1 MIKIIKRIKNSP
13 APAIE
18 AQIHQVLLSLLLFVT
33 ISCWK
38 PEIVI
43 CPKSTDGRYAP
54 LTCPLLLISFTL
66 TIIVPVLSS
75 TDTILISKSLGS
87 IFDVLPDKINSCLKD
102 KSNLNKL
109 QEIRV
114 KVGKPLNIVLD
125 NTETIFNYVI
135 TREDVKAI
143 IQKISNYSLYA
154 FEEDIRQG
162 YITIQGGHRVGLA
175 GQCVIE
181 DNSIK
186 TIRNITSLN
195 IRVCREIVGC
205 SNSLMNS
212 LVENNRVNNTL
223 IISPPKCGKTTL
235 LRDITRNISN
245 GISQIGFKGKRT
257 VVIDERSEI
266 AACYNGI
273 PQMNVGMRTDVYD
286 NCIKSEGMMMAVRG
300 LSPEVIICDEIGTYK
315 DMEGLMMAYN
325 SGVSIIATLHG
336 RNVEELYRRPV
347 FREIVENNI
356 INKVVVLSG
365 KKGIGT
371 IEGIYNV

>member
-1 MIKIIKRIKNSP
+1 MK
-13 APAIE
+13 
-18 AQIHQVLLSLLLFVT
+18 
-33 ISCWK
+33 
-38 PEIVI
+38 EIF
-43 CPKSTDGRYAP
+43 A
-54 LTCPLLLISFTL
+54 
-66 TIIVPVLSS
+66 
-75 TDTILISKSLGS
+75 
-87 IFDVLPDKINSCLKD
+87 VLPDKINSCLKD

-135 TREDVKAI
+135 RREDVKAI

-245 GISQIGFKGKRT
+245 GISQIGLKGKRT

-286 NCIKSEGMMMAVRG
+286 NCIKSEGIMMAVRG

>member
-1 MIKIIKRIKNSP
+1 MK
-13 APAIE
+13 
-18 AQIHQVLLSLLLFVT
+18 
-33 ISCWK
+33 
-38 PEIVI
+38 EIF
-43 CPKSTDGRYAP
+43 A
-54 LTCPLLLISFTL
+54 
-66 TIIVPVLSS
+66 
-75 TDTILISKSLGS
+75 
-87 IFDVLPDKINSCLKD
+87 VLPDKINSCLKD

-135 TREDVKAI
+135 RREDVKAI

-245 GISQIGFKGKRT
+245 GISQIGLKGKRT

>member
-1 MIKIIKRIKNSP
+1 MK
-13 APAIE
+13 E
-18 AQIHQVLLSLLLFVT
+18 
-33 ISCWK
+33 
-38 PEIVI
+38 
-43 CPKSTDGRYAP
+43 
-54 LTCPLLLISFTL
+54 
-66 TIIVPVLSS
+66 
-75 TDTILISKSLGS
+75 
-87 IFDVLPDKINSCLKD
+87 IFDVLPDKINSYLKD

-135 TREDVKAI
+135 RREDVKAI

-245 GISQIGFKGKRT
+245 GISQIGLKGKRT

>member
-1 MIKIIKRIKNSP
+1 MK
-13 APAIE
+13 
-18 AQIHQVLLSLLLFVT
+18 
-33 ISCWK
+33 
-38 PEIVI
+38 EIF
-43 CPKSTDGRYAP
+43 A
-54 LTCPLLLISFTL
+54 
-66 TIIVPVLSS
+66 
-75 TDTILISKSLGS
+75 
-87 IFDVLPDKINSCLKD
+87 VLPEKINSCLKD

-109 QEIRV
+109 QEVRV
-114 KVGKPLNIVLD
+114 KVGKPLSIVLD
-125 NTETIFNYVI
+125 NNETIFNYVI
-135 TREDVKAI
+135 TSDDVKAI

-181 DNSIK
+181 HNSIK

-195 IRVCREIVGC
+195 IRVCREVIGC
-205 SNSLMNS
+205 SNSLINS

-245 GISQIGFKGKRT
+245 GVSQIGLKGKRT

-273 PQMNVGMRTDVYD
+273 PQMNVGIRTDVYD
-286 NCIKSEGMMMAVRG
+286 NCIKSDGMMMAVRG
-300 LSPEVIICDEIGTYK
+300 LSPEVIVCDEIGTHK
-315 DMEGLMMAYN
+315 DMEGLIMAYN

-336 RNVEELYRRPV
+336 RNIEELYRRPV
-347 FREIVENNI
+347 FREIVENNVI
-356 INKVVVLSG
+356 DKVVILSA
-365 KKGIGT
+365 KKGVGT
-371 IEGIYNV
+371 IEGIYDV

>member
-1 MIKIIKRIKNSP
+1 MK
-13 APAIE
+13 
-18 AQIHQVLLSLLLFVT
+18 
-33 ISCWK
+33 
-38 PEIVI
+38 EIF
-43 CPKSTDGRYAP
+43 A
-54 LTCPLLLISFTL
+54 
-66 TIIVPVLSS
+66 
-75 TDTILISKSLGS
+75 
-87 IFDVLPDKINSCLKD
+87 VLPEKINSCLKD

-135 TREDVKAI
+135 TREDIKVI

-181 DNSIK
+181 YNSIK

-356 INKVVVLSG
+356 INKVVVLSA

>member
-1 MIKIIKRIKNSP
+1 MK
-13 APAIE
+13 
-18 AQIHQVLLSLLLFVT
+18 
-33 ISCWK
+33 
-38 PEIVI
+38 EIF
-43 CPKSTDGRYAP
+43 A
-54 LTCPLLLISFTL
+54 
-66 TIIVPVLSS
+66 
-75 TDTILISKSLGS
+75 
-87 IFDVLPDKINSCLKD
+87 VLPEKINSCLKD

-135 TREDVKAI
+135 TREDIKAI

-245 GISQIGFKGKRT
+245 GISQIDFKGKRT

>member
-1 MIKIIKRIKNSP
+1 MK
-13 APAIE
+13 
-18 AQIHQVLLSLLLFVT
+18 
-33 ISCWK
+33 
-38 PEIVI
+38 EIF
-43 CPKSTDGRYAP
+43 A
-54 LTCPLLLISFTL
+54 
-66 TIIVPVLSS
+66 
-75 TDTILISKSLGS
+75 
-87 IFDVLPDKINSCLKD
+87 VLPEKINSYLKD

-109 QEIRV
+109 QEVRV
-114 KVGKPLNIVLD
+114 KVGKPLSIVLD
-125 NTETIFNYVI
+125 NNETIFNYVI
-135 TREDVKAI
+135 TRDDVKAM

-181 DNSIK
+181 GNSIK

-195 IRVCREIVGC
+195 IRVCREIIGC
-205 SNSLMNS
+205 SNSLMNH

-245 GISQIGFKGKRT
+245 GVSQIGLRGKRT

-273 PQMNVGMRTDVYD
+273 PQMNVGIRTDVYD
-286 NCIKSEGMMMAVRG
+286 NCIKSDGMMMAVRG

-315 DMEGLMMAYN
+315 DMEGLIMAYN

-336 RNVEELYRRPV
+336 RNIEELYRRPV

-356 INKVVVLSG
+356 IDKVVILSA
-365 KKGIGT
+365 KKGVGT
-371 IEGIYNV
+371 IEGIYDV

>member
-1 MIKIIKRIKNSP
+1 MK
-13 APAIE
+13 
-18 AQIHQVLLSLLLFVT
+18 
-33 ISCWK
+33 
-38 PEIVI
+38 EIF
-43 CPKSTDGRYAP
+43 A
-54 LTCPLLLISFTL
+54 
-66 TIIVPVLSS
+66 
-75 TDTILISKSLGS
+75 
-87 IFDVLPDKINSCLKD
+87 VLPEKINSYLKD

-109 QEIRV
+109 QEVRV
-114 KVGKPLNIVLD
+114 KVGKPLSIVLD
-125 NTETIFNYVI
+125 NNETIFNYVI
-135 TREDVKAI
+135 TRDDVKAM

-181 DNSIK
+181 GNSIK

-195 IRVCREIVGC
+195 IRVCREVIGC
-205 SNSLMNS
+205 SNSLMNH
-212 LVENNRVNNTL
+212 LVESNRVNNTL

-245 GISQIGFKGKRT
+245 GVSQIGLRGKRT

-273 PQMNVGMRTDVYD
+273 PQMNVGIRTDVYD
-286 NCIKSEGMMMAVRG
+286 NCIKSDGMMMAVRG

-315 DMEGLMMAYN
+315 DMEGLIMAYN

-336 RNVEELYRRPV
+336 RNIEELYRRPV

-356 INKVVVLSG
+356 IDKVVILSA
-365 KKGIGT
+365 KKGVGT
-371 IEGIYNV
+371 IEGIYDV

>member
-1 MIKIIKRIKNSP
+1 MN
-13 APAIE
+13 
-18 AQIHQVLLSLLLFVT
+18 
-33 ISCWK
+33 
-38 PEIVI
+38 EIF
-43 CPKSTDGRYAP
+43 S
-54 LTCPLLLISFTL
+54 
-66 TIIVPVLSS
+66 
-75 TDTILISKSLGS
+75 
-87 IFDVLPDKINSCLKD
+87 VLPERINSCLKD
-102 KSNLNKL
+102 KDNLNKL
-109 QEIRV
+109 QEVRI
-114 KVGKPLNIVLD
+114 KIGKPLSIVLD
-125 NTETIFNYVI
+125 NNETIFSYVI
-135 TREDVKAI
+135 TREDVKVI

-154 FEEDIRQG
+154 FEEDIKQG

-181 DNSIK
+181 NNEIK

-195 IRVCREIVGC
+195 IRVCREVIGC

-212 LVENNRVNNTL
+212 LTEHNRVKNTL

-245 GISQIGFKGKRT
+245 GISQIGLKGKRT

-273 PQMNVGMRTDVYD
+273 PQMNVGVRTDVYD

-315 DMEGLMMAYN
+315 DMEGLIMAYN

-336 RNVEELYRRPV
+336 RNIEELYKRPV

-356 INKVVVLSG
+356 IDKVVVLNAKNG
-365 KKGIGT
+365 VGT
-371 IEGIYNV
+371 IEGIYDV

>member
-1 MIKIIKRIKNSP
+1 MK
-13 APAIE
+13 E
-18 AQIHQVLLSLLLFVT
+18 
-33 ISCWK
+33 
-38 PEIVI
+38 
-43 CPKSTDGRYAP
+43 
-54 LTCPLLLISFTL
+54 
-66 TIIVPVLSS
+66 
-75 TDTILISKSLGS
+75 

-102 KSNLNKL
+102 KSDLNKL

-135 TREDVKAI
+135 RREDVKAI

-212 LVENNRVNNTL
+212 LVENNRINNTL

-245 GISQIGFKGKRT
+245 GISQIGLKGKRT

>member
-1 MIKIIKRIKNSP
+1 MK
-13 APAIE
+13 E
-18 AQIHQVLLSLLLFVT
+18 
-33 ISCWK
+33 
-38 PEIVI
+38 
-43 CPKSTDGRYAP
+43 
-54 LTCPLLLISFTL
+54 
-66 TIIVPVLSS
+66 
-75 TDTILISKSLGS
+75 
-87 IFDVLPDKINSCLKD
+87 IFDILPDKINSCLKD

-125 NTETIFNYVI
+125 NTETIFSYVI
-135 TREDVKAI
+135 RREDVKAI

-245 GISQIGFKGKRT
+245 GISQIGLKGKRT

-315 DMEGLMMAYN
+315 DMEGLMMEYN

>member
-1 MIKIIKRIKNSP
+1 MK
-13 APAIE
+13 E
-18 AQIHQVLLSLLLFVT
+18 
-33 ISCWK
+33 
-38 PEIVI
+38 
-43 CPKSTDGRYAP
+43 
-54 LTCPLLLISFTL
+54 
-66 TIIVPVLSS
+66 
-75 TDTILISKSLGS
+75 

-135 TREDVKAI
+135 RREDVKAI

-245 GISQIGFKGKRT
+245 GISQIGLKGKRT

-356 INKVVVLSG
+356 INRVVVLSG

>member
-1 MIKIIKRIKNSP
+1 MK
-13 APAIE
+13 E
-18 AQIHQVLLSLLLFVT
+18 
-33 ISCWK
+33 
-38 PEIVI
+38 
-43 CPKSTDGRYAP
+43 
-54 LTCPLLLISFTL
+54 
-66 TIIVPVLSS
+66 
-75 TDTILISKSLGS
+75 

-102 KSNLNKL
+102 KNNLNKL

-135 TREDVKAI
+135 RREDVKAI

-245 GISQIGFKGKRT
+245 GISKIGFKGKRT

>member
-1 MIKIIKRIKNSP
+1 MN
-13 APAIE
+13 
-18 AQIHQVLLSLLLFVT
+18 
-33 ISCWK
+33 
-38 PEIVI
+38 EIF
-43 CPKSTDGRYAP
+43 S
-54 LTCPLLLISFTL
+54 
-66 TIIVPVLSS
+66 
-75 TDTILISKSLGS
+75 
-87 IFDVLPDKINSCLKD
+87 VLPARINSCLKD
-102 KSNLNKL
+102 KDNLNKL
-109 QEIRV
+109 QEVRI
-114 KVGKPLNIVLD
+114 KIGKPLSIVLD
-125 NTETIFNYVI
+125 NNEIIFSYVI
-135 TREDVKAI
+135 TREDVKVI

-154 FEEDIRQG
+154 FEEDIKQG

-181 DNSIK
+181 NNEIK

-195 IRVCREIVGC
+195 IRVCREVIGC

-212 LVENNRVNNTL
+212 LTEYNRVKNTL

-245 GISQIGFKGKRT
+245 GISQIGLKGKRT

-273 PQMNVGMRTDVYD
+273 PQMNVGIRTDVYD

-315 DMEGLMMAYN
+315 DMEGLIMAYN

-336 RNVEELYRRPV
+336 RNIEELYKRPV

-356 INKVVVLSG
+356 IDKVVVLNAKNG
-365 KKGIGT
+365 VGT
-371 IEGIYNV
+371 IEGIYDV

>member
-1 MIKIIKRIKNSP
+1 MK
-13 APAIE
+13 
-18 AQIHQVLLSLLLFVT
+18 
-33 ISCWK
+33 
-38 PEIVI
+38 EIF
-43 CPKSTDGRYAP
+43 A
-54 LTCPLLLISFTL
+54 
-66 TIIVPVLSS
+66 
-75 TDTILISKSLGS
+75 
-87 IFDVLPDKINSCLKD
+87 VLPEKINSCLKD

-109 QEIRV
+109 QEVRV
-114 KVGKPLNIVLD
+114 KVGKPLSIVLD
-125 NTETIFNYVI
+125 NNETIFNYVI
-135 TREDVKAI
+135 TSDDVKAI

-181 DNSIK
+181 HNSIK

-195 IRVCREIVGC
+195 IRVCREVIGC
-205 SNSLMNS
+205 SNNLINS

-245 GISQIGFKGKRT
+245 GVSQIGLKGKRT

-273 PQMNVGMRTDVYD
+273 PQMNVGIRTDVYD
-286 NCIKSEGMMMAVRG
+286 NCIKSDGMMMAVRG
-300 LSPEVIICDEIGTYK
+300 LSPEVIVCDEIGTHK
-315 DMEGLMMAYN
+315 DMEGLIMAYN

-336 RNVEELYRRPV
+336 RNIEELYRRPV
-347 FREIVENNI
+347 FREIVENNVI
-356 INKVVVLSG
+356 DKVVILSA
-365 KKGIGT
+365 KKGVGT
-371 IEGIYNV
+371 IEGIYDV

>member
-1 MIKIIKRIKNSP
+1 MK
-13 APAIE
+13 E
-18 AQIHQVLLSLLLFVT
+18 
-33 ISCWK
+33 
-38 PEIVI
+38 
-43 CPKSTDGRYAP
+43 
-54 LTCPLLLISFTL
+54 
-66 TIIVPVLSS
+66 
-75 TDTILISKSLGS
+75 

-102 KSNLNKL
+102 KNNLNKL

-135 TREDVKAI
+135 RREDVKAI

-245 GISQIGFKGKRT
+245 GISQIGLKGKRT

>member
-1 MIKIIKRIKNSP
+1 MK
-13 APAIE
+13 E
-18 AQIHQVLLSLLLFVT
+18 
-33 ISCWK
+33 
-38 PEIVI
+38 
-43 CPKSTDGRYAP
+43 
-54 LTCPLLLISFTL
+54 
-66 TIIVPVLSS
+66 
-75 TDTILISKSLGS
+75 

-135 TREDVKAI
+135 RREDVKAI

-245 GISQIGFKGKRT
+245 GISQIGFNGKRT

>member
-1 MIKIIKRIKNSP
+1 MK
-13 APAIE
+13 
-18 AQIHQVLLSLLLFVT
+18 
-33 ISCWK
+33 
-38 PEIVI
+38 EIF
-43 CPKSTDGRYAP
+43 A
-54 LTCPLLLISFTL
+54 
-66 TIIVPVLSS
+66 
-75 TDTILISKSLGS
+75 
-87 IFDVLPDKINSCLKD
+87 VLPDKINSCLKD

-135 TREDVKAI
+135 RIEDVKAI

-162 YITIQGGHRVGLA
+162 YITIQGGHRDGLA

-347 FREIVENNI
+347 FREIMENNI

>member
-1 MIKIIKRIKNSP
+1 MK
-13 APAIE
+13 
-18 AQIHQVLLSLLLFVT
+18 
-33 ISCWK
+33 
-38 PEIVI
+38 EIF
-43 CPKSTDGRYAP
+43 A
-54 LTCPLLLISFTL
+54 
-66 TIIVPVLSS
+66 
-75 TDTILISKSLGS
+75 
-87 IFDVLPDKINSCLKD
+87 VLPEKINSCLKD

-114 KVGKPLNIVLD
+114 KIGKPLNIVLD

-135 TREDVKAI
+135 RREDVKAI

-257 VVIDERSEI
+257 VVIDERS
-266 AACYNGI
+266 
-273 PQMNVGMRTDVYD
+273 
-286 NCIKSEGMMMAVRG
+286 
-300 LSPEVIICDEIGTYK
+300 
-315 DMEGLMMAYN
+315 
-325 SGVSIIATLHG
+325 
-336 RNVEELYRRPV
+336 
-347 FREIVENNI
+347 
-356 INKVVVLSG
+356 
-365 KKGIGT
+365 
-371 IEGIYNV
+371 

>member
-1 MIKIIKRIKNSP
+1 MK
-13 APAIE
+13 E
-18 AQIHQVLLSLLLFVT
+18 
-33 ISCWK
+33 
-38 PEIVI
+38 
-43 CPKSTDGRYAP
+43 
-54 LTCPLLLISFTL
+54 
-66 TIIVPVLSS
+66 
-75 TDTILISKSLGS
+75 

-102 KSNLNKL
+102 KNNLNKL

-114 KVGKPLNIVLD
+114 KIGKPLNIVLD
-125 NTETIFNYVI
+125 NTEIIFNYVI
-135 TREDVKAI
+135 RKEDVKAI

-300 LSPEVIICDEIGTYK
+300 L
-315 DMEGLMMAYN
+315 MMAYN

-336 RNVEELYRRPV
+336 RSVEELYRRPV

>member
-1 MIKIIKRIKNSP
+1 MK
-13 APAIE
+13 
-18 AQIHQVLLSLLLFVT
+18 
-33 ISCWK
+33 
-38 PEIVI
+38 EIF
-43 CPKSTDGRYAP
+43 A
-54 LTCPLLLISFTL
+54 
-66 TIIVPVLSS
+66 
-75 TDTILISKSLGS
+75 
-87 IFDVLPDKINSCLKD
+87 VLPEKINSYLKD

-109 QEIRV
+109 QEVRV
-114 KVGKPLNIVLD
+114 KVGKPLSIVLD
-125 NTETIFNYVI
+125 NNETIFNYII
-135 TREDVKAI
+135 TRDDVKAM

-195 IRVCREIVGC
+195 IRVCREIIGC
-205 SNSLMNS
+205 SNSLMNH
-212 LVENNRVNNTL
+212 LVESNRVNNTL

-245 GISQIGFKGKRT
+245 GVSQIGLKGKRT

-273 PQMNVGMRTDVYD
+273 PQMNVGIRTDVYD
-286 NCIKSEGMMMAVRG
+286 NCIKSDGMMMAVRG

-315 DMEGLMMAYN
+315 DMEGLIMAYN

-336 RNVEELYRRPV
+336 RNIEELYRRPV

-356 INKVVVLSG
+356 IDKVVILSA
-365 KKGIGT
+365 KKGVGT
-371 IEGIYNV
+371 IEGIYDV

>member
-1 MIKIIKRIKNSP
+1 MK
-13 APAIE
+13 
-18 AQIHQVLLSLLLFVT
+18 
-33 ISCWK
+33 
-38 PEIVI
+38 EIF
-43 CPKSTDGRYAP
+43 A
-54 LTCPLLLISFTL
+54 
-66 TIIVPVLSS
+66 
-75 TDTILISKSLGS
+75 
-87 IFDVLPDKINSCLKD
+87 VLPDRVSMCLKD
-102 KSNLNKL
+102 KDSLNKL
-109 QEIRV
+109 QEVRV
-114 KVGKPLNIVLD
+114 KIGKPLSIVMD
-125 NTETIFNYVI
+125 NNETIFNYVI
-135 TREDVKAI
+135 TREDIKTI

-175 GQCVIE
+175 GQCVIQ

-195 IRVCREIVGC
+195 IRVCREVIGC
-205 SNSLMNS
+205 SNNLMNHI
-212 LVENNRVNNTL
+212 VENDIVSNTL

-245 GISQIGFKGKRT
+245 GVSQLGFRGKRT

-273 PQMNVGMRTDVYD
+273 PQMNVGIRTDVYD
-286 NCIKSEGMMMAVRG
+286 NCIKSDGMMMAVRG

-315 DMEGLMMAYN
+315 DMEGLIMAYN

-336 RNVEELYRRPV
+336 RNIEELYKRPV

-356 INKVVVLSG
+356 INKVVILSNKRG
-365 KKGIGT
+365 VGT
-371 IEGIYNV
+371 IEDIYDV

>member
-1 MIKIIKRIKNSP
+1 MK
-13 APAIE
+13 
-18 AQIHQVLLSLLLFVT
+18 
-33 ISCWK
+33 
-38 PEIVI
+38 EIF
-43 CPKSTDGRYAP
+43 A
-54 LTCPLLLISFTL
+54 
-66 TIIVPVLSS
+66 
-75 TDTILISKSLGS
+75 
-87 IFDVLPDKINSCLKD
+87 VLPEKINSYLKD

-109 QEIRV
+109 QEVRV
-114 KVGKPLNIVLD
+114 KVGKPLSIVLD
-125 NTETIFNYVI
+125 NNETIFNYVI
-135 TREDVKAI
+135 TRDDVKAM

-195 IRVCREIVGC
+195 IRVCREIIGC
-205 SNSLMNS
+205 SNSLMNH
-212 LVENNRVNNTL
+212 LVESNRVNNTL

-245 GISQIGFKGKRT
+245 GVSQIGLKGKRT

-273 PQMNVGMRTDVYD
+273 PQMNVGIRTDVYD
-286 NCIKSEGMMMAVRG
+286 NCIKSDGMMMAVRG

-315 DMEGLMMAYN
+315 DMEGLIMAYN

-336 RNVEELYRRPV
+336 RNIEELYRRPV

-356 INKVVVLSG
+356 IDKVVILSA
-365 KKGIGT
+365 KKGVGT
-371 IEGIYNV
+371 IEGIYDV

>member
-1 MIKIIKRIKNSP
+1 MKEIF
-13 APAIE
+13 AI
-18 AQIHQVLLSLLLFVT
+18 L
-33 ISCWK
+33 
-38 PEIVI
+38 PE
-43 CPKSTDGRYAP
+43 
-54 LTCPLLLISFTL
+54 
-66 TIIVPVLSS
+66 
-75 TDTILISKSLGS
+75 
-87 IFDVLPDKINSCLKD
+87 KINSYLKD
-102 KSNLNKL
+102 KSSLNKL
-109 QEIRV
+109 QEVRV
-114 KVGKPLNIVLD
+114 KIGKPLSIVLD
-125 NTETIFNYVI
+125 NNETIFNYVI
-135 TREDVKAI
+135 TRDDVKAM

-195 IRVCREIVGC
+195 IRVCREVIGC
-205 SNSLMNS
+205 SNSLMNH

-245 GISQIGFKGKRT
+245 GVSQIGLKGKRT

-273 PQMNVGMRTDVYD
+273 PQMNVGIRTDVYD
-286 NCIKSEGMMMAVRG
+286 NCIKSHGMMMAVRG

-315 DMEGLMMAYN
+315 DMEGLIMAYN

-336 RNVEELYRRPV
+336 RNIEELYRRPV

-356 INKVVVLSG
+356 IDKVVILSA
-365 KKGIGT
+365 KKGVGT
-371 IEGIYNV
+371 IEGIYDV

>member
-1 MIKIIKRIKNSP
+1 MK
-13 APAIE
+13 
-18 AQIHQVLLSLLLFVT
+18 
-33 ISCWK
+33 
-38 PEIVI
+38 EIF
-43 CPKSTDGRYAP
+43 A
-54 LTCPLLLISFTL
+54 
-66 TIIVPVLSS
+66 
-75 TDTILISKSLGS
+75 
-87 IFDVLPDKINSCLKD
+87 VLPEKINSYLKD

-109 QEIRV
+109 QEVRV
-114 KVGKPLNIVLD
+114 KVGKPLSIVLD
-125 NTETIFNYVI
+125 NNETIFNYVI
-135 TREDVKAI
+135 TRDDVKAM

-181 DNSIK
+181 GNSIK

-195 IRVCREIVGC
+195 IRVCREVIGC
-205 SNSLMNS
+205 SNSLMNH

-245 GISQIGFKGKRT
+245 GVSQIGLRGKRT

-273 PQMNVGMRTDVYD
+273 PQMNVGIRTDVYD
-286 NCIKSEGMMMAVRG
+286 NCIKSDGMMMAVRG

-315 DMEGLMMAYN
+315 DMEGLIMAYN

-336 RNVEELYRRPV
+336 RNIEELYRRPV

-356 INKVVVLSG
+356 IDKVVILSA
-365 KKGIGT
+365 KKGVGT
-371 IEGIYNV
+371 IEGIYDV

>member
-1 MIKIIKRIKNSP
+1 MK
-13 APAIE
+13 
-18 AQIHQVLLSLLLFVT
+18 
-33 ISCWK
+33 
-38 PEIVI
+38 EI
-43 CPKSTDGRYAP
+43 
-54 LTCPLLLISFTL
+54 FT
-66 TIIVPVLSS
+66 
-75 TDTILISKSLGS
+75 
-87 IFDVLPDKINSCLKD
+87 VLPEKINSCLKD

-135 TREDVKAI
+135 TREDIKAI

-154 FEEDIRQG
+154 FDEDIRQG

-181 DNSIK
+181 DNAIK

-245 GISQIGFKGKRT
+245 GISPIGFKGKRT

-336 RNVEELYRRPV
+336 RNVEELYRRPI

-356 INKVVVLSG
+356 INKVVVLSA

>member
-1 MIKIIKRIKNSP
+1 MK
-13 APAIE
+13 E
-18 AQIHQVLLSLLLFVT
+18 
-33 ISCWK
+33 
-38 PEIVI
+38 
-43 CPKSTDGRYAP
+43 
-54 LTCPLLLISFTL
+54 
-66 TIIVPVLSS
+66 
-75 TDTILISKSLGS
+75 

-135 TREDVKAI
+135 RREDVKAI

-186 TIRNITSLN
+186 TIRNITFLN

-325 SGVSIIATLHG
+325 S
-336 RNVEELYRRPV
+336 EL
-347 FREIVENNI
+347 
-356 INKVVVLSG
+356 VL
-365 KKGIGT
+365 
-371 IEGIYNV
+371 